1 MVDDLT
7 AQAGQLLVPLLDLLV
22 QGLVLNLQL
31 LVIDQVEAFSQLL
44 LLLQDFLLI
53 GQSVSKSD
61 VL

>member
-22 QGLVLNLQL
+22 QGLVLDLQL

>member
-31 LVIDQVEAFSQLL
+31 LVIDQVEAFS
-44 LLLQDFLLI
+44 
-53 GQSVSKSD
+53 
-61 VL
+61 